1 MRKSVALLLI
11 LVFLIASSIVT
22 PLPVKAEPK
31 TIVVPDDYP
40 TISSAI
46 GNATDGDT
54 ILVKKGT
61 YEGPVNQT
69 LVINKTLSLI
79 GEDAN
84 NTILNLHPSY
94 TEWWILTQP
103 YISSSDAIVINA
115 NDVRLLNLT
124 LRFMGDIRANG
135 DRVQI
140 IGNNIASRS
149 TETGLTISGSDCN
162 ITNNVIL
169 GRVNLEGSSNAIIQ
183 NNFYSLTLQSANRNI
198 IDSNTFQYL
207 QLTSSNKNIVSK
219 NNISND
225 IVKYSITVRNS
236 TNNLF
241 HSNQVEVTSL
251 WSINLRIESQAQ
263 NNTFYSNAF
272 IGQGELVSIDTTAYS
287 NFWDN
292 GINGNFWSN
301 YNGTDA
307 NRDGIGD
314 TPYIINGDNIDNY
327 PLMFP
332 YDIENDT
339 IVLPP
344 PEPFP
349 TVPVAAASVAAVLI
363 AVVAVAVFRRR
374 KKQTLPAFST

>member
-103 YISSSDAIVINA
+103 YTSSSDAIVINA

-124 LRFMGDIRANG
+124 LSFMGDIRANG

-149 TETGLTISGSDCN
+149 TETGLIISGSDCN

-169 GRVNLEGSSNAIIQ
+169 GRVNLEGGSNAIIQ
-183 NNFYSLTLQSANRNI
+183 NNFYSLILQSANRNI

-207 QLTSSNKNIVSK
+207 QLTSSSKNIVSK
-219 NNISND
+219 NNISNEL
-225 IVKYSITVRNS
+225 VKYAITVRNS

-272 IGQGELVSIDTTAYS
+272 IGQGELVSIDTTAYG

-314 TPYIINGDNIDNY
+314 TPYVINGANVDNY

-339 IVLPP
+339 VVLPP

-349 TVPVAAASVAAVLI
+349 TTLVIASVAAIAAVGAVLL
-363 AVVAVAVFRRR
+363 VYFKKR
-374 KKQTLPAFST
+374 KH

>member
-1 MRKSVALLLI
+1 MRKSIALLLV
-11 LVFLIASSIVT
+11 LVFLIASCVT
-22 PLPVKAEPK
+22 MSLPVNAGSK

-40 TISSAI
+40 TIAAAV

-54 ILVKKGT
+54 IFVKKGI
-61 YEGPVNQT
+61 YEGPINQT
-69 LVINKTLSLI
+69 LVINKSISFI

-84 NTILNLHPSY
+84 NTILNLHPAY

-103 YISSSDAIVINA
+103 YTSSSDAIVINA

-140 IGNNIASRS
+140 IGNNITSRS
-149 TETGLTISGSDCN
+149 TVTGLIISGSDCN

-169 GRVNLEGSSNAIIQ
+169 GRINLEGSSNAIIQ
-183 NNFYSLTLQSANRNI
+183 NNFYSLILQSANRNI
-198 IDSNTFQYL
+198 IDSNTFQHL
-207 QLTSSNKNIVSK
+207 QLTFSNKNIISK
-219 NNISND
+219 NNISNEL
-225 IVKYSITVRNS
+225 VKYAITIRNG

-251 WSINLRIESQAQ
+251 WNINLRIGSQAQ

-272 IGQGELVSIDTTAYS
+272 IGKGELVSIDTTAYG

-314 TPYIINGDNIDNY
+314 NPYIINGDNIDNY
-327 PLMFP
+327 PLLFP

-339 IVLPP
+339 VVLPP
-344 PEPFP
+344 PEPFS
-349 TVPVAAASVAAVLI
+349 TTLVMAAVATV
-363 AVVAVAVFRRR
+363 AVVSAVLAIYFKKR
-374 KKQTLPAFST
+374 KH

>member
-1 MRKSVALLLI
+1 MGKGVAFLLVLFF
-11 LVFLIASSIVT
+11 LTASCLIA
-22 PLPVKAEPK
+22 PLPANAEPK
-31 TIVVPDDYP
+31 TLVVPDDYP
-40 TISSAI
+40 AISSAI
-46 GNATDGDT
+46 GNATAGDT
-54 ILVKKGT
+54 IFVKKGT
-61 YEGPVNQT
+61 YEGPINQT
-69 LVINKTLSLI
+69 LAINKSISFI
-79 GEDAN
+79 GEDTN

-103 YISSSDAIVINA
+103 YTSSSDAIVINA

-124 LRFMGDIRANG
+124 LSFMGDIRANG

-149 TETGLTISGSDCN
+149 TETGLIISGSDCN

-169 GRVNLEGSSNAIIQ
+169 GRVNLEGGSNAIIQ
-183 NNFYSLTLQSANRNI
+183 NNFYSLILQSANRNI

-207 QLTSSNKNIVSK
+207 QLTSSSKNIVSK
-219 NNISND
+219 NNISNEL
-225 IVKYSITVRNS
+225 VKYAITVRNS

-272 IGQGELVSIDTTAYS
+272 IGQGELVSIDTTAYG

-314 TPYIINGDNIDNY
+314 TPYVINGANFDNY

-339 IVLPP
+339 VVLPP

-349 TVPVAAASVAAVLI
+349 TTLVIASVAAIAAVGAVLL
-363 AVVAVAVFRRR
+363 VYFKKR
-374 KKQTLPAFST
+374 KH